1 MRLSLSGAQPAGRM
15 FPAPGTASP
24 PCARPPAT
32 TPLRDRPRHTRRRSH
47 GGSAPAGLP
56 RRRCVSHTLRDS
68 REQSPCRPRRRTRP
82 WGASRANADLAGG
95 AASHGGG
102 GRAPP
107 PVWRRAGAGWLPGCR
122 LWNTRPL
129 GSLAKPPPLQGALAR
144 CPRLTKAPV
153 LVSDVPG
160 LAALGTGV
168 SSVVTETPPPR
179 PGVQTCAGEDPT
191 AGVRG
196 EIHSVV

>member
-32 TPLRDRPRHTRRRSH
+32 TPLRDRPRHTRRRSD
-47 GGSAPAGLP
+47 GGSAPADCVLAT
-56 RRRCVSHTLRDS
+56 RCGI
-68 REQSPCRPRRRTRP
+68 P
-82 WGASRANADLAGG
+82 ASRARASPAGG
-95 AASHGGG
+95 RGRGALHGPTQTSLAEPQVTAGEVGHRPPCGG
-102 GRAPP
+102 GRG
-107 PVWRRAGAGWLPGCR
+107 RAGSRAAGSGTR
-122 LWNTRPL
+122 RPL